1 MTIPTSQQPDPP
13 ARDAATPGLPR
24 RTSTVQILRAA
35 EELFARHGLGGTT
48 MAAIA
53 DAAGLPKANL
63 HYYFGSKDLL
73 YRAVLE
79 DILSTWL
86 GDADIWIVTGRTP
99 SEGLTGY
106 IRAKMAWT
114 RARADASR
122 IFAGELLAGGH
133 QIRHFLGFDLR
144 AHVQRMEQ
152 VFAYWAQ
159 VGLMQPVS
167 APHLLFCIWAMTQS
181 YADFSPQMEAVL
193 GRGSGLRPDD
203 YEAAVTM
210 ILRMVLAGCA
220 IGETEVA

>member
-1 MTIPTSQQPDPP
+1 MTTPTSHQTDAP
-13 ARDAATPGLPR
+13 ARDPVTPGLPR
-24 RTSTVQILRAA
+24 RTSTVQILHAA

-86 GDADIWIVTGRTP
+86 GDADIWIVADRTP

-114 RARADASR
+114 RTRADASR

-133 QIRHFLGFDLR
+133 QIRHFLGFELR
-144 AHVQRMEQ
+144 AHVERMEQ
-152 VFAYWAQ
+152 VFAHWTEA
-159 VGLMQPVS
+159 GLMQLVS
-167 APHLLFCIWAMTQS
+167 VPHLLFCIWAMTQS

-193 GRGSGLRPDD
+193 GRSNGLRPDD

-220 IGETEVA
+220 VGDNKVA